1 MFNTN
6 GTTDAP
12 PNIKRRVLNIVAI
25 VICVILTPILILNC
39 TLIIQSV
46 VNKEKVPSIGKYIPL
61 IVLTDS
67 MYPNIKSGD
76 LIICEKA
83 AIEDIKE
90 KSVISFFDPESTSGS
105 VVTHRINKIEKD
117 EKTGKISF
125 RTQGDNN
132 DLEDRISVPEENVIG
147 VWNNTRIAGL
157 GRVILFTQSVP
168 GLILCLLI
176 PIMAVVLY
184 ELIKRRI
191 SDKEKEDDIKA
202 LKAQIEAL
210 KSENQSIAENAESDN
225 TDKK

>member
-90 KSVISFFDPESTSGS
+90 KSVISFF
-105 VVTHRINKIEKD
+105 
-117 EKTGKISF
+117 
-125 RTQGDNN
+125 
-132 DLEDRISVPEENVIG
+132 
-147 VWNNTRIAGL
+147 
-157 GRVILFTQSVP
+157 
-168 GLILCLLI
+168 
-176 PIMAVVLY
+176 
-184 ELIKRRI
+184 
-191 SDKEKEDDIKA
+191 
-202 LKAQIEAL
+202 
-210 KSENQSIAENAESDN
+210 
-225 TDKK
+225 